1 MARILNV
8 DLGPRVNNLPPQT
21 MVEYVRCPRL
31 FRKSYISLTERSSQ
45 PSSALFSQLG
55 LAIQILFLT
64 SSMLSANVNANPYPL
79 GSNKL
84 RRVTRMKQI
93 RIFLLS
99 ALLIFTGG
107 RLGTGHKERRS
118 RERASGATGAA
129 ACANHSFNR
138 GPSGQHHRRAGCGC
152 RGSHAGR

>member
-1 MARILNV
+1 MARILKV

-21 MVEYVRCPRL
+21 MVECVRCPRL
-31 FRKSYISLTERSSQ
+31 FRKSYTSLTERSSQ
-45 PSSALFSQLG
+45 PSSALFSPLG

-84 RRVTRMKQI
+84 RRVTRMTQI

-99 ALLIFTGG
+99 ALLIFTG
-107 RLGTGHKERRS
+107 
-118 RERASGATGAA
+118 
-129 ACANHSFNR
+129 
-138 GPSGQHHRRAGCGC
+138 
-152 RGSHAGR
+152 